1 MRINNKEELEK
12 EGLFIT
18 TDIEDGL
25 LDKRIKDFIKEKAKI
40 FNDERAE
47 EAIKK
52 NILNDVK
59 DINRN
64 ENNSSQGVW
73 HQIFH
78 KLMPDNESLQQHL
91 QNLQHVTGNTC
102 RLTELLDLY
111 LGEVEFL
118 YFEIAQM
125 IIYNLKRL
133 ERMEEYKVDWEI
145 TDDVEAL
152 EELIEYIDIG
162 KGDYRKTDEMH
173 TNDKEADAKA
183 KNIMD
188 NLIPDMKRLR
198 DKYLGKKQKVYFLP
212 IQEDNIIRLESYFRE
227 VNFFVL
233 ANERFMNFIT
243 HTDDGIKIEDLKKIV
258 QNLNDTGND
267 FQYIWEK
274 ITNLNVD
281 ILLAELFGNLSAQE
295 TDKEFRRIIR
305 ENKVIR
311 NMVINIRD
319 MPNLFIRLLFVK
331 SIIRCT
337 AENPQ
342 YLCKENIQCLN
353 NYLRIRNIQYTELMQ
368 DIMKYAVIYR
378 KEAESDGK
386 RIRQKWIAELE
397 KEFPMQRFFWWRIS
411 QNIQMVYGI
420 EEEKREI
427 YVACNNNRINA
438 PDTNREVIQPTGDNK
453 WLEFERVNK
462 VCFEKDLDYLK
473 KTFILQAVK
482 EQMENEQEKFIE
494 NILPRIMHDWEISVI
509 DRMDEDDPNIIC
521 TEIYETEEKESLQE
535 EEKRTYLKQMV
546 ESWLVSEQ
554 PSVMIEKFPLEKNK
568 RIFQCLELLMK
579 SWV

>member
-1 MRINNKEELEK
+1 MRINNKEELER

-64 ENNSSQGVW
+64 ENNNSQGVW

-78 KLMPDNESLQQHL
+78 KLIPDNESLQQHL
-91 QNLQHVTGNTC
+91 QQHITGNTC

-133 ERMEEYKVDWEI
+133 EKMEEYKVDLEI

-162 KGDYRKTDEMH
+162 KGDYRKIDEMH

-212 IQEDNIIRLESYFRE
+212 IQDDNIIRLESYFRE
-227 VNFFVL
+227 VNFLVL
-233 ANERFMNFIT
+233 TNERFMNFIT
-243 HTDDGIKIEDLKKIV
+243 HMDGGIKIDGLKKIV

-274 ITNLNVD
+274 ITN
-281 ILLAELFGNLSAQE
+281 
-295 TDKEFRRIIR
+295 
-305 ENKVIR
+305 
-311 NMVINIRD
+311 
-319 MPNLFIRLLFVK
+319 
-331 SIIRCT
+331 
-337 AENPQ
+337 
-342 YLCKENIQCLN
+342 
-353 NYLRIRNIQYTELMQ
+353 
-368 DIMKYAVIYR
+368 
-378 KEAESDGK
+378 
-386 RIRQKWIAELE
+386 
-397 KEFPMQRFFWWRIS
+397 
-411 QNIQMVYGI
+411 
-420 EEEKREI
+420 
-427 YVACNNNRINA
+427 
-438 PDTNREVIQPTGDNK
+438 
-453 WLEFERVNK
+453 
-462 VCFEKDLDYLK
+462 
-473 KTFILQAVK
+473 
-482 EQMENEQEKFIE
+482 
-494 NILPRIMHDWEISVI
+494 
-509 DRMDEDDPNIIC
+509 IIC
-521 TEIYETEEKESLQE
+521 TEIYEAEEKESLQE
-535 EEKRTYLKQMV
+535 EEKRTYLKQMI

-579 SWV
+579 SWE

>member
-1 MRINNKEELEK
+1 MRINNKEELKK

-47 EAIKK
+47 GAIKK

-59 DINRN
+59 DISRN
-64 ENNSSQGVW
+64 ENNNSQGVW

-78 KLMPDNESLQQHL
+78 KLIPDNESLQQHL
-91 QNLQHVTGNTC
+91 QQHITGNTC

-133 ERMEEYKVDWEI
+133 ERMEEYKVDLEI

-162 KGDYRKTDEMH
+162 KGDYRKIDEMH

-243 HTDDGIKIEDLKKIV
+243 HTDDRIKIDDLKKIV

-281 ILLAELFGNLSAQE
+281 ILLAELLGNMTAQE

-311 NMVINIRD
+311 NMITNIRD

-337 AENPQ
+337 EENPQ
-342 YLCKENIQCLN
+342 CLCKENIQCLN
-353 NYLRIRNIQYTELMQ
+353 NYLRVRNIQYTELMQ

-411 QNIQMVYGI
+411 QNIQVVYGI

-438 PDTNREVIQPTGDNK
+438 PDINREIIQPTGDNK

-473 KTFILQAVK
+473 KTFILQVIK

-521 TEIYETEEKESLQE
+521 TEIYEAEEKESLQE

-554 PSVMIEKFPLEKNK
+554 HSVMIEKFPVEKDK
-568 RIFQCLELLMK
+568 RRFQCLELLMK
-579 SWV
+579 SWE

>member
-1 MRINNKEELEK
+1 MRINNKEELER

-64 ENNSSQGVW
+64 ENNNSQGVW

-78 KLMPDNESLQQHL
+78 KLIPDNESLQQHL
-91 QNLQHVTGNTC
+91 QQHITGNTC

-133 ERMEEYKVDWEI
+133 EKMEEYKVDLGMI
-145 TDDVEAL
+145 DDVEAL
-152 EELIEYIDIG
+152 EELIEYIDIR
-162 KGDYRKTDEMH
+162 KSDYRKTDKIH
-173 TNDKEADAKA
+173 TNDEEADNKA
-183 KNIMD
+183 KNITD
-188 NLIPDMKRLR
+188 NLISDMKRLR
-198 DKYLGKKQKVYFLP
+198 DKHLGKKQKVYFLP
-212 IQEDNIIRLESYFRE
+212 IQDDNIIRLESYFRE
-227 VNFFVL
+227 VNFLVL
-233 ANERFMNFIT
+233 TNERFMNFIT
-243 HTDDGIKIEDLKKIV
+243 HMDGGIKIDGLKKIV

-281 ILLAELFGNLSAQE
+281 ILLAELLGNMTAQE

-311 NMVINIRD
+311 NMITNIRD

-337 AENPQ
+337 EENPQ
-342 YLCKENIQCLN
+342 CLCKENIQCLN
-353 NYLRIRNIQYTELMQ
+353 NYLRVRNIQYTELMQ

-411 QNIQMVYGI
+411 QNIQHRRR
-420 EEEKREI
+420 EK
-427 YVACNNNRINA
+427 
-438 PDTNREVIQPTGDNK
+438 G
-453 WLEFERVNK
+453 
-462 VCFEKDLDYLK
+462 
-473 KTFILQAVK
+473 
-482 EQMENEQEKFIE
+482 
-494 NILPRIMHDWEISVI
+494 NICSM
-509 DRMDEDDPNIIC
+509 
-521 TEIYETEEKESLQE
+521 
-535 EEKRTYLKQMV
+535 
-546 ESWLVSEQ
+546 
-554 PSVMIEKFPLEKNK
+554 
-568 RIFQCLELLMK
+568 
-579 SWV
+579 

>member
-1 MRINNKEELEK
+1 M
-12 EGLFIT
+12 
-18 TDIEDGL
+18 
-25 LDKRIKDFIKEKAKI
+25 
-40 FNDERAE
+40 
-47 EAIKK
+47 
-52 NILNDVK
+52 
-59 DINRN
+59 
-64 ENNSSQGVW
+64 
-73 HQIFH
+73 
-78 KLMPDNESLQQHL
+78 
-91 QNLQHVTGNTC
+91 
-102 RLTELLDLY
+102 
-111 LGEVEFL
+111 
-118 YFEIAQM
+118 
-125 IIYNLKRL
+125 
-133 ERMEEYKVDWEI
+133 
-145 TDDVEAL
+145 
-152 EELIEYIDIG
+152 
-162 KGDYRKTDEMH
+162 
-173 TNDKEADAKA
+173 
-183 KNIMD
+183 
-188 NLIPDMKRLR
+188 
-198 DKYLGKKQKVYFLP
+198 
-212 IQEDNIIRLESYFRE
+212 
-227 VNFFVL
+227 
-233 ANERFMNFIT
+233 
-243 HTDDGIKIEDLKKIV
+243 
-258 QNLNDTGND
+258 NDTGND

-295 TDKEFRRIIR
+295 TDKEFKRIIR

-311 NMVINIRD
+311 NMITNIRD
-319 MPNLFIRLLFVK
+319 MPNLFIRLLYVK
-331 SIIRCT
+331 SIIRC
-337 AENPQ
+337 AVENPQ
-342 YLCKENIQCLN
+342 CLCKENIQCLN

-411 QNIQMVYGI
+411 QNIQVVYGI

-438 PDTNREVIQPTGDNK
+438 PDINREIIQPTGDNK

-473 KTFILQAVK
+473 KTFILQVIK

-521 TEIYETEEKESLQE
+521 TEIYEAEEKESLQE

-554 PSVMIEKFPLEKNK
+554 HSVMIEKFPVEKDK
-568 RIFQCLELLMK
+568 RRFQCLELLMK
-579 SWV
+579 SWE

>member
-1 MRINNKEELEK
+1 MRINNREELEK
-12 EGLFIT
+12 EGLFII

-40 FNDERAE
+40 FNDERVE

-59 DINRN
+59 DISRN
-64 ENNSSQGVW
+64 ENNNSQGVW

-78 KLMPDNESLQQHL
+78 KLIPDNESLQQHL
-91 QNLQHVTGNTC
+91 QQRITGNTC

-133 ERMEEYKVDWEI
+133 ERMEEYKVDLEI

-162 KGDYRKTDEMH
+162 KGDYRKIDEMH

-243 HTDDGIKIEDLKKIV
+243 HTDDGIKIDDLKKIV

-295 TDKEFRRIIR
+295 TDKEFRRIIG

-311 NMVINIRD
+311 NMITNIRD

-331 SIIRCT
+331 SIIRC
-337 AENPQ
+337 AVENPQ
-342 YLCKENIQCLN
+342 CLCKANIQCLN

-368 DIMKYAVIYR
+368 NIMKYAVVYR

-411 QNIQMVYGI
+411 QNIQVVYGI

-438 PDTNREVIQPTGDNK
+438 ADINREIIQPTGDNK

-473 KTFILQAVK
+473 KTFILQAIK

-494 NILPRIMHDWEISVI
+494 NILPRIMNDWEISVI

-521 TEIYETEEKESLQE
+521 TEIYEAEEKESLQE

-554 PSVMIEKFPLEKNK
+554 HSVMIEKFPVEKDK
-568 RIFQCLELLMK
+568 RRFQCLELLMK
-579 SWV
+579 SWE

>member
-1 MRINNKEELEK
+1 MRINNKEELKK

-59 DINRN
+59 DISRN
-64 ENNSSQGVW
+64 ENNNSQGVW

-78 KLMPDNESLQQHL
+78 KLIPDNESLQQHL
-91 QNLQHVTGNTC
+91 QQHITGNTC

-133 ERMEEYKVDWEI
+133 ERMEEYKVDLEI

-162 KGDYRKTDEMH
+162 KGDYRKIDEMH

-243 HTDDGIKIEDLKKIV
+243 HTDDRIKIDDLKKIV

-281 ILLAELFGNLSAQE
+281 ILLAELLGNMTAQE

-311 NMVINIRD
+311 NMITNIRD

-337 AENPQ
+337 EENPQ
-342 YLCKENIQCLN
+342 CLCKENIQCLN
-353 NYLRIRNIQYTELMQ
+353 NYLRVRNIQYTELMQ

-411 QNIQMVYGI
+411 QNIQVVYGI

-438 PDTNREVIQPTGDNK
+438 PDINREIIQPTGDNK

-473 KTFILQAVK
+473 KTFILQVIK

-521 TEIYETEEKESLQE
+521 TEIYEAEEKESLQE

-554 PSVMIEKFPLEKNK
+554 HSVMIEKFPVEKDK
-568 RIFQCLELLMK
+568 RRFQCLELLMK
-579 SWV
+579 SWE

>member
-1 MRINNKEELEK
+1 MRINNREELEK
-12 EGLFIT
+12 EGLFII

-40 FNDERAE
+40 FNDERVE

-59 DINRN
+59 DISRN
-64 ENNSSQGVW
+64 ENNNSQGVW

-78 KLMPDNESLQQHL
+78 KLIPDNESLQQHL
-91 QNLQHVTGNTC
+91 QQRITGNTC

-133 ERMEEYKVDWEI
+133 ERMEEYKVDLEI

-162 KGDYRKTDEMH
+162 KGDYRKIDEMH

-243 HTDDGIKIEDLKKIV
+243 HADDGIKIDDLKKIV

-295 TDKEFRRIIR
+295 TDKEFRRIIG

-311 NMVINIRD
+311 NMITNIRD

-331 SIIRCT
+331 SIIRC
-337 AENPQ
+337 AVENPQ
-342 YLCKENIQCLN
+342 CLCKANIQCLN

-368 DIMKYAVIYR
+368 NIMKYAVVYR

-411 QNIQMVYGI
+411 QNIQVVYGI

-438 PDTNREVIQPTGDNK
+438 ADINREIIQPTGDNK
-453 WLEFERVNK
+453 WLEFKRVNK

-473 KTFILQAVK
+473 KTFILQAIK

-494 NILPRIMHDWEISVI
+494 NILPRIMNDWEISVI

-521 TEIYETEEKESLQE
+521 TEIYEAEEKESLQE

-554 PSVMIEKFPLEKNK
+554 HSVMIEKFPVEKDK
-568 RIFQCLELLMK
+568 RRFQCLELLMK
-579 SWV
+579 SWE

>member
-1 MRINNKEELEK
+1 MRINNKEELKK

-59 DINRN
+59 DISRN
-64 ENNSSQGVW
+64 ENNNSQGVW

-78 KLMPDNESLQQHL
+78 KLIPDNESLQQYL
-91 QNLQHVTGNTC
+91 QQHVTGNTC

-133 ERMEEYKVDWEI
+133 ERMEEYKVDLEI

-162 KGDYRKTDEMH
+162 KGDYRKIDEMH

-233 ANERFMNFIT
+233 TNERFMNFIT
-243 HTDDGIKIEDLKKIV
+243 RKDDGIKIDDLKKIV
-258 QNLNDTGND
+258 QNMNDTGND

-281 ILLAELFGNLSAQE
+281 ILLAELFGNVSTQE
-295 TDKEFRRIIR
+295 TDKEFRRLIR

-311 NMVINIRD
+311 NMITNIRN

-337 AENPQ
+337 VENPQ
-342 YLCKENIQCLN
+342 CLCKENIQCLN

-411 QNIQMVYGI
+411 QNVQVVYGI

-438 PDTNREVIQPTGDNK
+438 ADTNREVIQPTGDNK

-473 KTFILQAVK
+473 KTFILQAIK

-494 NILPRIMHDWEISVI
+494 NILPRIMHDWEISVM

-535 EEKRTYLKQMV
+535 EEKRTYLKQMI

-579 SWV
+579 SWE

>member
-25 LDKRIKDFIKEKAKI
+25 LDKQIKDFIKEKAKI

-52 NILNDVK
+52 NILDDIK
-59 DINRN
+59 DINWN
-64 ENNSSQGVW
+64 ENDNSQGVW

-78 KLMPDNESLQQHL
+78 KLIPDNESLQQY
-91 QNLQHVTGNTC
+91 LQHVTGNTC

-133 ERMEEYKVDWEI
+133 ERMEEYKVDLEI

-173 TNDKEADAKA
+173 TNDEEADAKA
-183 KNIMD
+183 KNIID

-233 ANERFMNFIT
+233 TNERFMNFIT
-243 HTDDGIKIEDLKKIV
+243 RKGDGIKIDDLKKIV

-281 ILLAELFGNLSAQE
+281 ILLAELFGNVSTQE
-295 TDKEFRRIIR
+295 TDKEFRRLIR

-311 NMVINIRD
+311 NMITNIRN

-337 AENPQ
+337 VENPQ
-342 YLCKENIQCLN
+342 CLCKENIQCLN

-411 QNIQMVYGI
+411 QNVQVVYGI

-427 YVACNNNRINA
+427 YVACNNNRINVA
-438 PDTNREVIQPTGDNK
+438 DTNREVIQPTGDNK

-473 KTFILQAVK
+473 KTFILQAIK

-494 NILPRIMHDWEISVI
+494 NILPRIMHDWEISVM

-546 ESWLVSEQ
+546 ESWLISEQ
-554 PSVMIEKFPLEKNK
+554 HSVMIEKFPVEKNK
-568 RIFQCLELLMK
+568 RRFQCLELLMK
-579 SWV
+579 SWE

>member
-1 MRINNKEELEK
+1 MRINNKEELER

-64 ENNSSQGVW
+64 ENNNSQGVW

-78 KLMPDNESLQQHL
+78 KLIPDNESLQQHL
-91 QNLQHVTGNTC
+91 QQHITGNTC

-133 ERMEEYKVDWEI
+133 EKMEEYKVDLEI

-162 KGDYRKTDEMH
+162 KGDYRKIDEMH

-243 HTDDGIKIEDLKKIV
+243 HMDGGIKIDGLKKIV

-281 ILLAELFGNLSAQE
+281 ILLAELLGNMTAQE

-311 NMVINIRD
+311 NMITNIRD

-337 AENPQ
+337 EENPQ
-342 YLCKENIQCLN
+342 CLCKENIQCLN
-353 NYLRIRNIQYTELMQ
+353 NYLRVRNIQYTELMQ

-411 QNIQMVYGI
+411 QNIQVVYGI

-438 PDTNREVIQPTGDNK
+438 PDINREIIQPTGDNK

-473 KTFILQAVK
+473 KTFILQVIK
-482 EQMENEQEKFIE
+482 EQMENKQEKFIE

-521 TEIYETEEKESLQE
+521 TEIYEAEEKESLQE
-535 EEKRTYLKQMV
+535 EEKRTYLKQMI

-579 SWV
+579 SWE

>member
-1 MRINNKEELEK
+1 MRINNKEELKK

-40 FNDERAE
+40 FNNERAE

-59 DINRN
+59 DISRN
-64 ENNSSQGVW
+64 ENNNSQGVW

-78 KLMPDNESLQQHL
+78 KLIPDNESLQQHL
-91 QNLQHVTGNTC
+91 QQHITGNTC

-133 ERMEEYKVDWEI
+133 ERMEEYKVDLEI

-162 KGDYRKTDEMH
+162 KGDYRKIDEMH

-243 HTDDGIKIEDLKKIV
+243 HTDDRIKIDDLKKIV

-281 ILLAELFGNLSAQE
+281 ILLAELLGNMTAQE
-295 TDKEFRRIIR
+295 TDKEFRKIIR

-311 NMVINIRD
+311 NMITNIRD

-337 AENPQ
+337 EENPQ
-342 YLCKENIQCLN
+342 CLCKENIQCLN
-353 NYLRIRNIQYTELMQ
+353 NYLRVRNIQYTELMQ

-378 KEAESDGK
+378 KEAESGGK

-411 QNIQMVYGI
+411 QNIQVVYGI

-438 PDTNREVIQPTGDNK
+438 PDINREIIQPTGDNK

-473 KTFILQAVK
+473 KTFILQVIK

-521 TEIYETEEKESLQE
+521 TEIYEAEEKESLQE

-554 PSVMIEKFPLEKNK
+554 HSVMIEKFPVEKDK
-568 RIFQCLELLMK
+568 RRFQCLELLMK
-579 SWV
+579 SWE